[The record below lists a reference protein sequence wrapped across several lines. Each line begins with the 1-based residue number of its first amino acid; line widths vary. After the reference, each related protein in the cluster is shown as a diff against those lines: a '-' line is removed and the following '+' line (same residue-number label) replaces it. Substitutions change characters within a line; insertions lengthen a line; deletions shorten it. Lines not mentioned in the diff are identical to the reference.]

1 MMSAVKS
8 PMQNIVACLE
18 TEIKKC
24 AGVPI
29 VIPCVVFG
37 SCLCLIPSMS
47 VCGSFENQK
56 MCGCTH
62 IYTPCS
68 LRKLFVFN
76 TKQSVCGSF
85 EIKRCAGVLPHPQ
98 TSIPLIPS
106 LERVFRKIALRVC
119 PCSLRKLFVFNTK
132 HECLR

>member
-68 LRKLFVFN
+68 LRKSFVFN
-76 TKQSVCGSF
+76 TKQSGSF
-85 EIKRCAGVLPHPQ
+85 ENQEMCWC
-98 TSIPLIPS
+98 TSSSPDLNTLDSIVRESFPEDS
-106 LERVFRKIALRVC
+106 LEGMPV
-119 PCSLRKLFVFNTK
+119 
-132 HECLR
+132 